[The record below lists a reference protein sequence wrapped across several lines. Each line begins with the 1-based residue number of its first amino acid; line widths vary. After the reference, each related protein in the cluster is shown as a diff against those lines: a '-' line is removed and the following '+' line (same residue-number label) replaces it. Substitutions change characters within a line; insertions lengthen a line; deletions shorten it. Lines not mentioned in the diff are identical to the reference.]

1 MRRVVALL
9 AAVIPVLASGQINPP
24 VPPAKALANL
34 EWVTGA
40 PFKGKAAKN
49 TVNQSWTATARCP
62 GNKYPIS
69 GGYFSKSNY
78 HRFPVYMSGP
88 RGNTWAVSFTNTD
101 AKEGSYEFL
110 VFVMCADFLQ

>member
-1 MRRVVALL
+1 VGDWC
-9 AAVIPVLASGQINPP
+9 AVQRESSEEHGQSI
-24 VPPAKALANL
+24 LD
-34 EWVTGA
+34 
-40 PFKGKAAKN
+40 
-49 TVNQSWTATARCP
+49 RDR